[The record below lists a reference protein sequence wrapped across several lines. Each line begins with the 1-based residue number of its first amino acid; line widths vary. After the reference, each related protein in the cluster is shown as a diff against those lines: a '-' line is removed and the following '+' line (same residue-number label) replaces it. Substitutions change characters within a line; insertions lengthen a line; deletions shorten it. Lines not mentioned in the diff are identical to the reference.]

1 MFRKAML
8 IAASVALPAASFGVV
23 AATSGTAG
31 AAAPT
36 VVPVTCI
43 LGGSLAFQGPGINEN
58 GTASATQKTQ
68 TSVAT
73 LTSSTTGCQSSTIVN
88 VLQKNVKCSTYS
100 WGPTTVAGLTLS
112 PHDSTAPS
120 CVGYPKYYEY
130 GSAWAFAGG
139 SLVNGVASSTT
150 AGIVTALKKGIPFTD
165 NGHALTLLV
174 SAASALTGAGSA
186 CGTADAGFHLSGTV
200 KSATS
205 HTWSSN
211 LCLGADT
218 VVTGTTTSNTFLGD
232 LAAMAIDTVTGTS
245 IDTVVEQAVVD
256 PSTDGGASLSSLS
269 IS

>member
-31 AAAPT
+31 AAAP
-36 VVPVTCI
+36 VVTPVTCI

-68 TSVAT
+68 TSVVH
-73 LTSSTTGCQSSTIVN
+73 LTSSTTGCQASSTIPVT
-88 VLQKNVKCSTYS
+88 QKTSKCSTYG
-100 WGPTTVAGLTLS
+100 WGPTTVAGATLS
-112 PHDSTAPS
+112 PHYSTAPS
-120 CVGYPKYYEY
+120 CVGNPKSYEY

-174 SAASALTGAGSA
+174 SAASALTGASSA
-186 CGTADAGFHLSGTV
+186 CGANDAGFHLSGTV

-218 VVTGTTTSNTFLGD
+218 ATGTTAGTFLGD
-232 LAAMAIDTVTGTS
+232 LAAMAINTVTGGS
-245 IDTVVEQAVVD
+245 IDTVVQSAVVD
-256 PSTDGGASLSSLS
+256 SSTDGGVSLSSLT
-269 IS
+269 IN